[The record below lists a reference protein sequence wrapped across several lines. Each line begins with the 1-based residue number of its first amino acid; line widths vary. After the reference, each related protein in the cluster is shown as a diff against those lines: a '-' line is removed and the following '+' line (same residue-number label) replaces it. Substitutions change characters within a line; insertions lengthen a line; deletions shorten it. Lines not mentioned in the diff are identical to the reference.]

1 MSTRWPTPSCTR
13 LFSTFKYTSW
23 LYVVIYVLLIVAF
36 NYFYVSIQYN
46 PIEIANNLR
55 RNNGSI
61 PGFRPGKP
69 TSDFIIKTLSK
80 ITMIGGIFLA
90 LVAVLPIILGN
101 VTGVAIQLGGTSM
114 LIVVGV
120 ALDTTRSLD
129 SYMTM
134 RNHKGFLG

>member
-1 MSTRWPTPSCTR
+1 DFHASS
-13 LFSTFKYTSW
+13 
-23 LYVVIYVLLIVAF
+23 
-36 NYFYVSIQYN
+36 QYPPAETCN
-46 PIEIANNLR
+46 TLR
-55 RNNGSI
+55 RNNGST
-61 PGFRPGKP
+61 PGSRPGKP

-101 VTGVAIQLGGTSM
+101 LTGVAIQLGGTSM

>member
-1 MSTRWPTPSCTR
+1 
-13 LFSTFKYTSW
+13 
-23 LYVVIYVLLIVAF
+23 
-36 NYFYVSIQYN
+36 
-46 PIEIANNLR
+46 
-55 RNNGSI
+55 
-61 PGFRPGKP
+61 
-69 TSDFIIKTLSK
+69 
-80 ITMIGGIFLA
+80 MIGGIFLA

-101 VTGVAIQLGGTSM
+101 LTGVAIQLGGTSM